1 MTVGETTRER
11 HRKQGAEP
19 WHEQRE
25 PELADLDSD
34 VRGDP
39 RNAGDEAPD
48 DAPVKREDERGCAA
62 SATNVGGGRCQA
74 R

>member
-1 MTVGETTRER
+1 MTVGETARER

-19 WHEQRE
+19 GHEQRE

-48 DAPVKREDERGCAA
+48 DAPVQREDDRGRAA
-62 SATNVGGGRCQA
+62 RATTFGEGRCQA